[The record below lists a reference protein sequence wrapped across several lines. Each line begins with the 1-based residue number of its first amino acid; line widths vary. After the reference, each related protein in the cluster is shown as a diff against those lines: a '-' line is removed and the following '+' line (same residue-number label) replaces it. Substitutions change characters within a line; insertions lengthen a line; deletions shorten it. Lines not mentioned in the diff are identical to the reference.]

1 MALISFESNL
11 KHTILNF
18 VLIYVFETGCFM
30 MHPYS
35 KCVIERPLDRPMG
48 FIFGPPEPKTD
59 DKTKNPNKSKS
70 PSGSAATTPKSP
82 TRPPVLTA
90 SDRTNI
96 LCTFQPE
103 LGSRTIQ
110 VRRKLFYFPFPI

>member
-1 MALISFESNL
+1 
-11 KHTILNF
+11 
-18 VLIYVFETGCFM
+18 M

-59 DKTKNPNKSKS
+59 DQTKNPNKSKS

-103 LGSRTIQ
+103 LGSKTIQ
-110 VRRKLFYFPFPI
+110 VRTKLFDFLLPHLALLQPN